1 MPHANS
7 YQTQNKIDALA
18 AMHPPGNTYKMALY
32 TSASTMTAAT
42 TTYSTTNEVVGTGY
56 TAGGITLTGYTAGSS
71 GTTAWIT
78 WNNVSIPNAT
88 ITARGAAIYDTT
100 KSNRI
105 VALIDFGADITSTN
119 DTWSYTF
126 PTANASSAIVRLA

>member
-18 AMHPPGNTYKMALY
+18 AMHPPGNTYKFALY

-42 TTYSTTNEVVGTGY
+42 TTYTTTNEVVGTGY
-56 TAGGITLTGYTAGSS
+56 TAGGVTLTGYTAGSS

>member
-18 AMHPPGNTYKMALY
+18 AMHPPGNTYKFALY

-42 TTYSTTNEVVGTGY
+42 TTYSATNEVSGTGY
-56 TAGGITLTGYTAGSS
+56 TAGGVTLTGYAAGSS

-78 WNNVSIPNAT
+78 FSNVSIPSST

-105 VALIDFGADITSTN
+105 VALIDFGSDITSTN
-119 DTWSYTF
+119 GTWSYTF
-126 PTANASSAIVRLA
+126 PTADASNAIIRLA

>member
-18 AMHPPGNTYKMALY
+18 AMHPPGNTYKFVLY

-78 WNNVSIPNAT
+78 WNNVSIPNST
-88 ITARGAAIYDTT
+88 ITARGASIVDTT
-100 KSNRI
+100 KSGRI